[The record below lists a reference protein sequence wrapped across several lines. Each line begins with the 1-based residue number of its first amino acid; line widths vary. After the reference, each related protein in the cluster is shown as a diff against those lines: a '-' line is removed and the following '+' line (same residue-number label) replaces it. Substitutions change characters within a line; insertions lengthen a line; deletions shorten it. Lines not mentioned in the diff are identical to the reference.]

1 MRFSWFLREAT
12 VSIRRN
18 WVMSVAAIVT
28 VALSLFVVGLFFY
41 AAMTLNDLIG
51 RYEREVVIKVFLKDS
66 ADQTEVQNL
75 QDEIVSWSEVE
86 AVQYVS
92 KEEALER
99 FKQQFRNRP
108 ELIENLPGN
117 PLPASFEVR
126 LKDPKLVEE
135 VAARFAGKTV
145 VDKVDYGKEIVERLF
160 QVVRVIRYA
169 GAFFV
174 LVLTFVSVVLIVLT
188 IRLAIYARRQEVA
201 IMRLVGASNWF
212 IRLPFV
218 LEGCLQGVLGAAIA
232 SGGIYLLKVSFFD
245 QVRSQIQWL
254 PLSLDLTV
262 FWQITGGLLLGG
274 LAIGALGSGIAL
286 RRFLKV

>member
-1 MRFSWFLREAT
+1 MRFSWFLKEAVT
-12 VSIRRN
+12 SLRRN
-18 WVMSVAAIVT
+18 WVMSIAAIVT

-41 AAMTLNDLIG
+41 AAITLNDLIG
-51 RYEREVVIKVFLKDS
+51 KYEKEVVIKVFLKDS
-66 ADQTEVQNL
+66 ADPVDVQKL
-75 QDEIVSWSEVE
+75 QDEIVSWTEVE
-86 AVQYVS
+86 AVQYIS

-99 FKQQFRNRP
+99 FKQQFGNRP

-126 LKDPKLVEE
+126 LKDPKLVET
-135 VAARFAGKTV
+135 VAARFNGKQV
-145 VDKVDYGKEIVERLF
+145 VDQVDYGKDIVEKLF
-160 QVVRVIRYA
+160 TAVSIVRYV

-174 LVLTFVSVVLIVLT
+174 LLLTFVSMVLIVLT

-218 LEGCLQGVLGAAIA
+218 IEGCLQGILGAAIA

-245 QVRSQIQWL
+245 QIRTQVQWL
-254 PLSLDLTV
+254 PLSMDPV
-262 FWQITGGLLLGG
+262 MFWQITGGLLLGG